1 MIVVFT
7 DGLCE
12 PRNPSGVATYGILI
26 RHSTKPKFTWNTNG
40 VVGEGKG
47 MTSVVAEYAGVVRAL
62 ELLGRLQTEQPSAFT
77 DGITFYTD
85 SQIVAY
91 QMSGEWKAHQ
101 GEYMS
106 YFLKAKGLAGRFSDI
121 KFRWVPRTE
130 NEEADSLS
138 RAAYEDYCAKTARMP
153 KYHRRKGI

>member
-1 MIVVFT
+1 MINVWT

-12 PRNPSGVATYGILI
+12 PRNPSGVATYGVLI
-26 RHSTKPKFTWNTNG
+26 RHNTNPKFTINTNG

-47 MTSVVAEYAGVVRAL
+47 MTSVVAEYAGVVKAL
-62 ELLGRLQTEQPSAFT
+62 ELLGRLQTEQTNAFT

-101 GEYMS
+101 GEYMA
-106 YFLKAKGLAGRFSDI
+106 YFLKARELAKQFPTV
-121 KFRWVPRTE
+121 KFLWVPREE
-130 NEEADSLS
+130 NEEADCLS
-138 RAAYEDYCAKTARMP
+138 RAAYEDYCAKTAKTP
-153 KYHRRKGI
+153 KYHKSRE